1 MPAGVSSGEATKY
14 MKYMAT
20 SPYEGVIYKDMFLRI
35 CRMPRVNTVFRV
47 GERGW

>member
-20 SPYEGVIYKDMFLRI
+20 SPYEGVIYKDMFFKYVQS
-35 CRMPRVNTVFRV
+35 PHAS
-47 GERGW
+47 G

>member
-20 SPYEGVIYKDMFLRI
+20 SPYEGVIYKDMFLPI
-35 CRMPRVNTVFRV
+35 CQGPHAS
-47 GERGW
+47 G